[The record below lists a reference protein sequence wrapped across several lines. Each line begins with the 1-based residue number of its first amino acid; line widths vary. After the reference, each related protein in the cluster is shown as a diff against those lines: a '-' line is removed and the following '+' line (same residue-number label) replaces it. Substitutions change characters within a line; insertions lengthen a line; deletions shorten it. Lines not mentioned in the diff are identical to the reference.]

1 MEVFLQN
8 VIAVIW
14 DFDKTLTPRYM
25 QEPLFK
31 EYGVDANKFW
41 QEVDGLVEFYRA
53 QGVNRV
59 NRDTIYL
66 NHILTYVRKGI
77 FKGLSN
83 KKLRELGAKIE
94 FFPGLP
100 EFFQK
105 VKEFVEEHPLFRE
118 HDIKLEHYIVS
129 TGIYEMIKGSK
140 IAPYVDDIWACEFVE
155 EVAEPGYLE
164 KKKQQT
170 LFGETHITGAR
181 VEKEIKDICYAIDN
195 TTKTRA
201 IFEINKGSNK
211 VKSIGVN
218 DNIKPEHRRVPFE
231 NMIYIADGPS
241 DIPVF
246 SIMKQYGG
254 VAFAVYEKGNR
265 KAFKQVN
272 ELQRQGRIHAFG
284 EADYR
289 ENSQIYMLIMH
300 YVEEIAHRIVKKQY
314 ETLKKRVG
322 KPPRHI

>member
-25 QEPLFK
+25 QEPLFRA
-31 EYGVDANKFW
+31 YGVDAGKFW
-41 QEVDGLVEFYRA
+41 REVEGLVDFYKA
-53 QGVNRV
+53 QGVKRV

-77 FKGLSN
+77 FAGLSN
-83 KKLRELGAKIE
+83 KKLRELGKEIE

-100 EFFQK
+100 EFFEK
-105 VKEFVEEHPLFRE
+105 VKKFVEENEEYKKHE
-118 HDIKLEHYIVS
+118 IKLEHYIVS
-129 TGIYEMIKGSK
+129 TGLYEMIMGSK
-140 IAPYVDDIWACEFVE
+140 IAKYVEDVWACEFVE
-155 EVAEPGYLE
+155 EVAEPGYLD
-164 KKKQQT
+164 KKEPPS
-170 LFGETHITGAR
+170 LFGDKVPAGKHR
-181 VEKEIKDICYAIDN
+181 EKEIADICYALDN
-195 TTKTRA
+195 TAKTRA
-201 IFEINKGSNK
+201 IFEINKGANK
-211 VKSIGVN
+211 VDTIEVN

-254 VAFAVYEKGNR
+254 VAFAVYEKGN
-265 KAFKQVN
+265 KEAFKQVN
-272 ELQRQGRIHAFG
+272 ELQKQGRIHAFG

-300 YVEEIAHRIVKKQY
+300 YVEEIAEKIVKKQQDM
-314 ETLKKRVG
+314 LKERVG
-322 KPPRHI
+322 KPPRHL

>member
-14 DFDKTLTPRYM
+14 DFDKTLTPTYM

-31 EYGVDANKFW
+31 EYGIDANKFW
-41 QEVDGLVEFYRA
+41 QEVDGLVDFYTS
-53 QGVNRV
+53 QNVKRV

-66 NHILTYVRKGI
+66 NHILTYVKRGL

-83 KKLRELGAKIE
+83 KKLRELGARIE

-100 EFFQK
+100 EFFAK
-105 VKEFVEEHPLFRE
+105 VKMFVEEHPLFKE
-118 HDIKLEHYIVS
+118 HDIKLEHYIIS

-140 IAPYVDDIWACEFVE
+140 ISRYVEDIWACEFVE

-164 KKKQQT
+164 RKKQQT
-170 LFGETHITGAR
+170 LFRVSETEVGER
-181 VEKEIKDICYAIDN
+181 EIQDICYAIDN
-195 TTKTRA
+195 TTKTKA
-201 IFEINKGSNK
+201 IFEINKGANK

-218 DNIKPEHRRVPFE
+218 DDIKPEHRRVPFE

-246 SIMKQYGG
+246 SVMKQYGG
-254 VAFAVYEKGNR
+254 IAFAVYEKGN
-265 KAFKQVN
+265 KEAFRQVN
-272 ELQRQGRIHAFG
+272 ELQRQDRIHAFG

-289 ENSQIYMLIMH
+289 EDSQIYMLIMY
-300 YVEEIAHRIVKKQY
+300 YVEDIAHRIVKRQY
-314 ETLKKRVG
+314 ETIKKRVG